1 MKALVL
7 SGGGSKSAHSVGM
20 LRYILGE
27 CKINYDI
34 FCGVSAGAINCA
46 FLAQYPT
53 GEEEEASAKLAEMW
67 SKIKTKDIYKR
78 WFFWGRTA
86 SLWKSS
92 LYDSSPL
99 ADLIRTNLDLNKI
112 RSSGKKVNVGTVSIT
127 SGKYTIFNQSSD
139 YFIDAVIGSAS
150 FPGLLTPIQFMGQM
164 WSDGGIKE
172 YSPIVK
178 AIECGADVIDVIITS
193 PQTRINL
200 FLPKPNIIDIVKRSF
215 DLSTDKITA
224 NDIEKVQTHNMLAE
238 INLAKGHVNL
248 NILRPDYNLIAD
260 LLDFSPEKI
269 KEMMDRGYLDAK
281 NKYII

>member
-1 MKALVL
+1 
-7 SGGGSKSAHSVGM
+7 
-20 LRYILGE
+20 
-27 CKINYDI
+27 
-34 FCGVSAGAINCA
+34 
-46 FLAQYPT
+46 
-53 GEEEEASAKLAEMW
+53 
-67 SKIKTKDIYKR
+67 
-78 WFFWGRTA
+78 
-86 SLWKSS
+86 
-92 LYDSSPL
+92 
-99 ADLIRTNLDLNKI
+99 
-112 RSSGKKVNVGTVSIT
+112 
-127 SGKYTIFNQSSD
+127 
-139 YFIDAVIGSAS
+139 
-150 FPGLLTPIQFMGQM
+150 MGQM

-238 INLAKGHVNL
+238 INLAKGRVNL